1 MDALFNLVIK
11 QLPRMKREMTK
22 NLTFDIGMV
31 CLGIK
36 PSLLVDVVSVDKNL
50 PYLESLITEYNFK
63 ANFSSSEKQ
72 ELKILKIKDDLLIAN
87 LPVLFR
93 TIKKRRL
100 YIDASSKY
108 QTPTLITESSQSS
121 CHNRIKLMTDHI
133 EDQLKT
139 FLDEKSEKIIFEV
152 QLNDNWNITT
162 MFGIL
167 IDYPIV
173 YWYED
178 ENAETCLTAN
188 ELLNIKLQTD
198 ITVKTWTVK
207 REVYS
212 FTVPVCLITEEVDSF
227 VETWITSC
235 QDHAKLNDLLL
246 ICDKNKVTLSTV
258 IL

>member
-1 MDALFNLVIK
+1 
-11 QLPRMKREMTK
+11 
-22 NLTFDIGMV
+22 
-31 CLGIK
+31 
-36 PSLLVDVVSVDKNL
+36 
-50 PYLESLITEYNFK
+50 
-63 ANFSSSEKQ
+63 
-72 ELKILKIKDDLLIAN
+72 
-87 LPVLFR
+87 
-93 TIKKRRL
+93 
-100 YIDASSKY
+100 
-108 QTPTLITESSQSS
+108 
-121 CHNRIKLMTDHI
+121 MTDHI

-212 FTVPVCLITEEVDSF
+212 FTVPVCLITEEVDSV